1 MSNVDGIGNSNPIIS
16 QPPAHQAEKA
26 GPRFAPDAILPDSTE
41 PADWLGPVR
50 ERPSGPGLPGVP
62 PSQADQGSAGS
73 AGSTRVLSD
82 VSSGLDPSQL
92 VAAEQMR
99 VLGGATATARLL
111 GLDLRPTVMGTLLAP
126 PGNSEALRYLTP
138 ALRRAALRSALLK
151 QRSRMRRLFALLQGS
166 DRDGSDNHGRGDD
179 SDGSGSESDA
189 GVPLLEVPPE
199 ARSIARYY
207 AGGASLAQPR
217 LTHREHYELIVVGR
231 MLSLLEELSAL
242 EDFMLDRM
250 GAFSKG

>member
-1 MSNVDGIGNSNPIIS
+1 MSNVDGIGNRTPIIS
-16 QPPAHQAEKA
+16 QQPAHEPGKA
-26 GPRFAPDAILPDSTE
+26 GPRFTPDGILPDSSEST
-41 PADWLGPVR
+41 DWLGPVR
-50 ERPSGPGLPGVP
+50 ERPAGPGLPGVP
-62 PSQADQGSAGS
+62 PSQADESS

-99 VLGGATATARLL
+99 VLGGATATATLL

-151 QRSRMRRLFALLQGS
+151 QRSRMRRLLALLQQ
-166 DRDGSDNHGRGDD
+166 DPDNHSHDD
-179 SDGSGSESDA
+179 NSDGSENESDSSLL
-189 GVPLLEVPPE
+189 LLEVLPE
-199 ARSIARYY
+199 AESMTKYY
-207 AGGASLAQPR
+207 AGGVIPAQTS
-217 LTHREHYELIVVGR
+217 LTHQEHYELIVVGR

-242 EDFMLDRM
+242 EDFMLDRI

>member
-1 MSNVDGIGNSNPIIS
+1 MSNVDGIGNRTPIIS
-16 QPPAHQAEKA
+16 QQPAHEPGKA
-26 GPRFAPDAILPDSTE
+26 GPRFTPDGILPDSSEST
-41 PADWLGPVR
+41 DWLGPVR
-50 ERPSGPGLPGVP
+50 ERPAGPGLPGVP
-62 PSQADQGSAGS
+62 PSQADESS

-99 VLGGATATARLL
+99 VLGGATATATLL

-138 ALRRAALRSALLK
+138 ALRRSALRAALLK
-151 QRSRMRRLFALLQGS
+151 QGSRMRRLFALLQQ
-166 DRDGSDNHGRGDD
+166 DPDNHSHDD
-179 SDGSGSESDA
+179 NSDGSENESD
-189 GVPLLEVPPE
+189 PSLLLLEVLPE
-199 ARSIARYY
+199 TESMTKYY
-207 AGGASLAQPR
+207 AGGVIPAQTS

-242 EDFMLDRM
+242 EDFMLDRI

>member
-1 MSNVDGIGNSNPIIS
+1 MSNVDGIGNRSPIIS
-16 QPPAHQAEKA
+16 QQPAHQPEKA
-26 GPRFAPDAILPDSTE
+26 GPRFAPDSILQDSSEST
-41 PADWLGPVR
+41 DWLAPVR
-50 ERPSGPGLPGVP
+50 ERPAGPGLPGVP
-62 PSQADQGSAGS
+62 PSQADESS

-99 VLGGATATARLL
+99 VLGGATATATLL

-250 GAFSKG
+250 GAFSK